1 MGKVKVW
8 YDSEGDYLEVMFEK
22 KEGYFRETE
31 SDQIMEKVDME
42 GNVIGFSIL
51 KDKFPQRS
59 SYRSC
64 SCRQKIV
71 WMKKTKLTKKTLLS
85 FKPLP

>member
-1 MGKVKVW
+1 MEKVKVW

-51 KDKFPQRS
+51 KIS
-59 SYRSC
+59 SL
-64 SCRQKIV
+64 KDHPIEV
-71 WMKKTKLTKKTLLS
+71 ALTGKK
-85 FKPLP
+85 